1 MSRENWQ
8 PATDEDSRLGP
19 EPFSELC
26 RKVVLCI
33 TEDWFALSHF
43 RALIAVLR
51 EVSHAVVVV
60 TRSSGRL
67 AEIEALGAR
76 VIDFDF
82 RRSSSNPV
90 REAQSAWA
98 LARILEAED
107 ADVVHLVA
115 MKPVVLGG
123 LALKLV
129 PSTHVV
135 VHMTGLGLLGFGS
148 SHLLRLYRAGAL
160 RLMASM
166 LRKPTSYLLVEN
178 PDDLALLRAGGVDP
192 GPRFAILGGAGVDSD
207 GFPALPPPRNDVA
220 IAAFVGRMIRPKGV
234 DVLMQAQDRLKRR
247 GVPMRLELY
256 GGMDTENPEAL
267 NGEDLK
273 AWCAKRNASWVGHV
287 ADVREVWR
295 HADIFVLPA
304 RSREGMPRALLE
316 AAASARPLVVTD
328 VPGCRHFVRDGVE
341 GFVVPPENADALA
354 NALERLARDPD
365 LRRRMGEAA
374 RLRLLHGFTEAH
386 VKQSL
391 RATYAAMFRNGRAS

>member
-1 MSRENWQ
+1 MSREDWQ
-8 PATDEDSRLGP
+8 PAREDSRLDT

-26 RKVVLCI
+26 RKVVLCV

-43 RALIAVLR
+43 KPLIGVLK
-51 EVSHAVVVV
+51 EIAHAVVVV

-67 AEIEALGAR
+67 AEIEALGVR

-82 RRSSSNPV
+82 RRSSSNPMHQ
-90 REAQSAWA
+90 AASAWA
-98 LARILEAED
+98 LARILEGED
-107 ADVVHLVA
+107 PDVVHLVA
-115 MKPVVLGG
+115 MKPMVLGG

-129 PSTHVV
+129 PATNVV
-135 VHMTGLGLLGFGS
+135 VHMTGLGLLVFGS
-148 SHLLRLYRAGAL
+148 GRLLRLYRAGAL

-166 LRKPTSYLLVEN
+166 LRKPSSYLLVEN
-178 PDDLALLRAGGVDP
+178 PDDLALLRADGVEP
-192 GPRFAILGGAGVDSD
+192 GPRFAILGGAGVDAD
-207 GFPALPPPRNDVA
+207 GFPALPPPRNDVPV
-220 IAAFVGRMIRPKGV
+220 AAFVGRMIRPKGI
-234 DVLMQAQDRLKRR
+234 DVLMQACDRLKRR
-247 GVPMRLELY
+247 GVPMRVDLY
-256 GGMDTENPEAL
+256 GDTDPENPEAVT
-267 NGEDLK
+267 GEDLK
-273 AWCAKRNASWVGHV
+273 AWCTKRDVRWLGHV
-287 ADVREVWR
+287 QDIRDVWR

-304 RSREGMPRALLE
+304 RNREGMPRALLE

-386 VKQSL
+386 VKQAL
-391 RATYAAMFRNGRAS
+391 RAAYASMLGGARAS

>member
-1 MSRENWQ
+1 MAGENWQ
-8 PATDEDSRLGP
+8 LAADGSQQAA

-43 RALIAVLR
+43 RPLISVLK
-51 EVSHAVVVV
+51 EVAHAVVVI

-67 AEIEALGAR
+67 GEIEALGVR

-82 RRSSSNPV
+82 RRSSSNPA
-90 REAQSAWA
+90 REAASAWA

-107 ADVVHLVA
+107 PDVVHLVA

-123 LALKLV
+123 LALKLA
-129 PSTHVV
+129 PSRHVV
-135 VHMTGLGLLGFGS
+135 VHMTGLGLLGFGEG
-148 SHLLRLYRAGAL
+148 HLLRLYRTGAL

-178 PDDLALLRAGGVDP
+178 PDDLALLRARGVDP
-192 GPRFAILGGAGVDSD
+192 GARFAILGGSGVD
-207 GFPALPPPRNDVA
+207 PEAYQALPPPNNMVPV
-220 IAAFVGRMIRPKGV
+220 AAFVGRMIRPKGI
-234 DVLMQAQDRLKRR
+234 DVLMQAYDRLKRR
-247 GVPMRLELY
+247 GVALQLELY
-256 GGMDTENPEAL
+256 GGVDAENVEAVTGDTLTE
-267 NGEDLK
+267 
-273 AWCAKRNASWVGHV
+273 WCAKRGARWLGHV
-287 ADVREVWR
+287 ADIRPVWQR
-295 HADIFVLPA
+295 ADIFVLPA

-316 AAASARPLVVTD
+316 AAACARPLVVTN

-341 GFVVPPENADALA
+341 GLVVPPEDPDALTK
-354 NALERLARDPD
+354 ALERLARDPD

-374 RLRLLHGFTEAH
+374 RLRLLHGFTEDH

-391 RATYAAMFRNGRAS
+391 RATYASMLANSRTL

>member
-1 MSRENWQ
+1 MPRENWHS
-8 PATDEDSRLGP
+8 ATEEDSKLGA

-26 RKVVLCI
+26 RKVVLCV
-33 TEDWFALSHF
+33 TEDWFVLSHF
-43 RALIAVLR
+43 QPLIAVLR
-51 EVSHAVVVV
+51 EVAHAVVVI

-67 AEIEALGAR
+67 GEIEALGAR

-82 RRSSSNPV
+82 RRSSSHPV
-90 REAQSAWA
+90 REAQSAWS

-129 PSTHVV
+129 PSCHVV
-135 VHMTGLGLLGFGS
+135 LHMTGLGLLGFGTGR
-148 SHLLRLYRAGAL
+148 LLQLYRAGAL
-160 RLMASM
+160 RLMAST
-166 LRKPTSYLLVEN
+166 LRRPTSYLLVEN
-178 PDDLALLRAGGVDP
+178 PDDLALLRARGVDP
-192 GPRFAILGGAGVDSD
+192 GPRFAILGGAGVDSEA
-207 GFPALPPPRNDVA
+207 FPAMPPPRNNAPV
-220 IAAFVGRMIRPKGV
+220 AAFVGRMIRPKGV
-234 DVLMQAQDRLKRR
+234 DVLMQALDRLRQRK
-247 GVPMRLELY
+247 VPLRLELY
-256 GGMDTENPEAL
+256 GAEDMDNPEAL
-267 NGEDLK
+267 SRDDLIS
-273 AWCAKRNASWVGHV
+273 WCAKRDAGWFGHV
-287 ADVREVWR
+287 DDVREVWR
-295 HADIFVLPA
+295 RGDIFVLPA

-316 AAASARPLVVTD
+316 AAACARPLLVTD

-341 GFVVPPENADALA
+341 GFVVPPEDADALA

-391 RATYAAMFRNGRAS
+391 RATYASVLRNGQTS